1 MKPIWLLM
9 MKWTEPPVRWPLR
22 PDRPKHSAIDALA
35 GEGRVA
41 VDQQRQD
48 VRAGR
53 STSSQLILLGAHL
66 AEHDRID
73 DFEMRRIGGQ
83 RQMHL
88 VAVEFAVRRGAEMVF
103 DVARALD
110 LVRA

>member
-9 MKWTEPPVRWPLR
+9 MKCTEPPVRWPLR
-22 PDRPKHSAIDALA
+22 PERPKHSAIDALA

-41 VDQQRQD
+41 MDEQRQHLARD
-48 VRAGR
+48 RR
-53 STSSQLILLGAHL
+53 MSPLLILLGAHL
-66 AEHDRID
+66 AEHDGID

-88 VAVEFAVRRGAEMVF
+88 LPSNSRSDEAPR
-103 DVARALD
+103 
-110 LVRA
+110 